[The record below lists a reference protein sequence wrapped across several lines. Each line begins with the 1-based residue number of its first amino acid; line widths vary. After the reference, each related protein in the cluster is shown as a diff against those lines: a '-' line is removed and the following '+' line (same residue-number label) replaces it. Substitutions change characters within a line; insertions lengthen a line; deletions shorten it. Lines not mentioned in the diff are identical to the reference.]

1 MISPDLSI
9 VIPVLNEDGN
19 LELLYQEII
28 AQMAKGNIGHYEL
41 LFVDDGSTDASWE
54 IISGFIS
61 KNESVKGIKLSRNFG
76 HDNAMKAGLDNCT
89 GNFAICMDADMQH
102 SPSLIPKIYKSFLIN
117 KADIIFMQ
125 RIENKDTNFLQGFY
139 RRVYYKMFKYLTKL
153 DIREGVSDFFGI
165 SRKVIDVIKNLH
177 EKVYFNRGVLFSIGF
192 KREFIEY
199 KADERYSGQSSYNA
213 RKLISLLVSSI
224 INFTYVPLKIVVV
237 IGLII
242 SGMSFLYGIYAITKT
257 IIFGSIDGWTSIVT
271 TLSFLNGF
279 IILVL
284 TVIIEYF
291 IVVFKEVK
299 GRPNYII
306 ESKR

>member
-9 VIPVLNEDGN
+9 IIPVLNEDGN
-19 LELLYQEII
+19 LEILFKEII
-28 AQMAKGNIGHYEL
+28 EKLEDNNINHYEL
-41 LFVDDGSTDASWE
+41 LFVDDGSTDSSWE
-54 IISGFIS
+54 IISRFIET
-61 KNESVKGIKLSRNFG
+61 NDMVKGLKLSRNFG
-76 HDNAMKAGLDNCT
+76 HDNAMKAGIDHCT

-102 SPSLIPKIYKSFLIN
+102 SPNLIPKIYHCFREN
-117 KADIIFMQ
+117 KPDIIFMQ

-139 RRVYYKMFKYLTKL
+139 RRMYYKLFKYLTKL

-213 RKLISLLVSSI
+213 RKLVSLLISSI

-242 SGMSFLYGIYAITKT
+242 SAMSFLYGMYAITKT